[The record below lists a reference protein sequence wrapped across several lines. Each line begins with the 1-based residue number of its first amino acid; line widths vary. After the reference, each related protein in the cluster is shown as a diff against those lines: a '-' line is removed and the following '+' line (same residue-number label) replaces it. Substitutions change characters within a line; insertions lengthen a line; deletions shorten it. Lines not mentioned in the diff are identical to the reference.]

1 MGQLVHGFVTSIRIH
16 EGDCFHTLMEGDPNL
31 NDQITHVAKEQFAR
45 KTEHLRNE
53 FNEVEEKRRGK

>member
-1 MGQLVHGFVTSIRIH
+1 
-16 EGDCFHTLMEGDPNL
+16 MEGDPNL